1 MRYTLIVIIILSFTF
16 QSKAQP
22 KVLTASNPAMAGFS
36 AERMQRI
43 DLIVQEYINKNWIQ
57 GATVLIARDGNIAL
71 YKSYGYN
78 NAEHTEPLQKN
89 AIFRIAS
96 QTKAITSVAVM
107 MLYEEGKFLLDD
119 AISKYIPEFSKPKVL
134 DKFNALDTTYTTI
147 SAKRE
152 ITIRD
157 LLTHTSGIGYAQ
169 IGSKEANAIYAKA
182 DVVGGIGVGKIL
194 LADKM
199 KALGKLPL
207 FHQPGEKFTY
217 GLNSD
222 LLGYFVEVISGMPL
236 NEFFEKKIFKPLG
249 MNDTYFY
256 LPKEKQ
262 NRLANLFTENAEK
275 KVVLMDSVYKLNG
288 DFNSNFPNTQG
299 TYFSGG
305 GGLSSTAKDYA
316 VFLQMLLNGGIYKGK
331 RILSKNVVQLMIKN
345 QIADIAYARNNKFG
359 LGFEILTDKGSARLP
374 VSEGT
379 YSWGGMFSSQYW
391 VDPKE
396 KIVAQI
402 WLQQFPNSHAELHD
416 KIKVLTYQA
425 LNN

>member
-1 MRYTLIVIIILSFTF
+1 MKAKIILIALCFVTTLIV
-16 QSKAQP
+16 AQP
-22 KVLTASNPAMAGFS
+22 KNLIFSNPTLAGFS
-36 AERMQRI
+36 AERLTRI
-43 DLIVQEYINKNWIQ
+43 DKVVQEYINNKWIQ
-57 GATVLIARDGNIAL
+57 GATVLIAKDGNIAL

-78 NAEHTEPLQKN
+78 DAEHKTALDKT

-96 QTKAITSVAVM
+96 QSKAITSVAVM

-119 AISKYIPEFSKPKVL
+119 PISKYISEFSKPTVL
-134 DKFNALDTTYTTI
+134 DKFIAADTTYTTLP
-147 SAKRE
+147 AKRE

-157 LLTHTSGIGYAQ
+157 LLTHTSGLGYAQ

-182 DVVGGIGVGKIL
+182 GVVGGIGVGKIL

-199 KALGKLPL
+199 KILGKLPL

-222 LLGYFVEVISGMPL
+222 LLGYFVEVMSGMSL
-236 NEFFEKKIFKPLG
+236 DEFFKKKIFQPLG
-249 MNDTYFY
+249 MNDSYFY

-262 NRLANLFTENAEK
+262 HRLSNLFTENSNK
-275 KVVLMDSVYKLNG
+275 QIVVMDSIYKLNG
-288 DFNSNFPNTQG
+288 EFNSYFPNMNG

-305 GGLSSTAKDYA
+305 GGVSSTAMDYSI
-316 VFLQMLLNGGIYKGK
+316 FLQMLLNGGIYNGK
-331 RILSKNVVQLMIKN
+331 RILSISSVRLMTMN
-345 QIADIAYARNNKFG
+345 QIGDVAYTKNNKFG
-359 LGFEILTDKGSARLP
+359 LGFDIMTDKGSARLP
-374 VSEGT
+374 LNEGS

-396 KIVAQI
+396 KIVGQI
-402 WLQQFPNSHAELHD
+402 WLQQFPMSHSEIHD